1 MTMVVGAAHALAQL
15 AATLVFADTGP
26 LPSRIYLYEHPD
38 MATGAAPYVAP
49 IAEITLAKPCGT
61 LAAGSLTL
69 HTAGAGGMV
78 LSDGTPHAAQ
88 WVNGDGA
95 LVAAG
100 TVTDMANGG
109 DFRIGGSPTLPG
121 EDSPTLY
128 AGGLVL
134 LGAVVLD

>member
-26 LPSRIYLYEHPD
+26 LPSRIYLYAHPD
-38 MATGAAPYVAP
+38 MATGATPYGAP

-61 LAAGSLTL
+61 LTAGSLTL

-78 LSDGTPHAAQ
+78 LQDGTPHAAQ
-88 WVNGDGA
+88 WVNGEGD

-109 DFRIGGSPTLPG
+109 DFRISGAPTTPG
-121 EDSPTLY
+121 NDAPTLY
-128 AGGLVL
+128 TGGLVT
-134 LGAVVLD
+134 LGTVVLD